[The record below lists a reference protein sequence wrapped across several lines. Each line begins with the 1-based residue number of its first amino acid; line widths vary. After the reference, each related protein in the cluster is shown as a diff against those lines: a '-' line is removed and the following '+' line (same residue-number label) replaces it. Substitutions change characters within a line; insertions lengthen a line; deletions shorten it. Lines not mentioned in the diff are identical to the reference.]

1 MNVRLI
7 IFSGIMAGLIG
18 AMIGLAVSTIA
29 QREQRKPIII
39 IGGACLGFAIGAVHE
54 SIKEQK
60 EERYEENNG
69 E

>member
-7 IFSGIMAGLIG
+7 IFSGIMASLVG

-39 IGGACLGFAIGAVHE
+39 IGGACLGFAIGAVQE
-54 SIKEQK
+54 SIRQQK
-60 EERYEENNG
+60 DERYEEDNG